1 MKPANFYVW
10 HTSLEC
16 YALVR
21 LTADTP
27 IVQWGDSART
37 DEGWS
42 SWYEEYRLTPDGVVV
57 EGGTDGRDCDGR
69 LATFGRSF
77 CPHDKLASV
86 KPYRCDGEDPPDI
99 MLPEWSEVSRGQRDY
114 AAEAMGY

>member
-10 HTSLEC
+10 HPSLEC
-16 YALVR
+16 YVLVR
-21 LTADTP
+21 LTADRPT
-27 IVQWGDSART
+27 VHWGDSETT

-42 SWYEEYRLTPDGVVV
+42 SWHEEYRLTPDGVVA

-77 CPHDKLASV
+77 CPHDRLASV
-86 KPYRCDGEDPPDI
+86 KPCRVGDADPPAI
-99 MLPEWSEVSRGQRDY
+99 MLPEWVKVSRRQRDY

>member
-10 HTSLEC
+10 HPSLEC

-21 LTADTP
+21 LTADRPT
-27 IVQWGDSART
+27 VHW
-37 DEGWS
+37 
-42 SWYEEYRLTPDGVVV
+42 
-57 EGGTDGRDCDGR
+57 GGTDGRDCDGR

-86 KPYRCDGEDPPDI
+86 KPGRMEGEDPLAI
-99 MLPEWSEVSRGQRDY
+99 MLPEWSKVSRRQRDY